1 MIPAPLLHMGYITI
15 SPMKHKSCGQD
26 VFSLSLSHT
35 CAIRGQALLHKVLS
49 RTCMVI
55 PITGL
60 SMSTHPW
67 IQLWTLTAF
76 LLQLFCWVFQE
87 AGENTNYFIS

>member
-1 MIPAPLLHMGYITI
+1 
-15 SPMKHKSCGQD
+15 
-26 VFSLSLSHT
+26 
-35 CAIRGQALLHKVLS
+35 
-49 RTCMVI
+49 MVI